1 MNTNEAFSDT
11 ASVITKRF
19 FRSGCLSS
27 ELTPFEVHRLQLE
40 DGWLHTTGVSNES
53 RVIEV
58 DYLDNQRIDVF
69 EFICYGSVTLT
80 NEIQISILM
89 LVEES
94 SFTACVI
101 NRGTTRY
108 LQTQTRLM
116 FAYRTMGRQRMSS
129 CIPTRH
135 WNHES
140 HTQEWYYS
148 VTIDRFGDLN
158 RWMYQLYGSWSS
170 VCGVGRSV

>member
-1 MNTNEAFSDT
+1 MNTWARCLFLIPLVLSL
-11 ASVITKRF
+11 
-19 FRSGCLSS
+19 SGSFGQDVCHP

-40 DGWLHTTGVSNES
+40 DGWLHTTGGMANES

-58 DYLDNQRIDVF
+58 DYLDNRRIDVF

-80 NEIQISILM
+80 NANPDLDSNAGRRVKFRQR
-89 LVEES
+89 V
-94 SFTACVI
+94 FI
-101 NRGTTRY
+101 NRGQTTRY

-135 WNHES
+135 WNQASLTHKS
-140 HTQEWYYS
+140 GTT
-148 VTIDRFGDLN
+148 V
-158 RWMYQLYGSWSS
+158 
-170 VCGVGRSV
+170 